1 MEIPKTDFQIPHPTE
16 WQQAFLQK
24 EDELQPRLI
33 AICLGRRGGKS
44 FLALLWLLLNRLG
57 LLNGHSCAWVS
68 PSDKI
73 LGEARSWVKAWLDP
87 FIVGASPGGLGYRLQ
102 NGADIDFWSASPNAP
117 QPLRSRGYACCVVD
131 EAAHYQIDLRATVDA
146 AIRPAL
152 ALAEGKLLFISTPEG
167 RNDFYTYFLEAQR
180 TGLALHGS
188 SLVNPH
194 FTDIE
199 YKRLQRIT
207 EPLRFRQEYDAE
219 FVERSGA
226 LLKRAQI
233 RYGVPPPIEQFRSIA
248 FGLDLALSTKQ
259 RADYTAL
266 VIAGVDALDRRWI
279 LQAVRWRADWP
290 TTFARVLA
298 YNQTWKPGVIQTEQV
313 AFQELAI
320 REMIDAGL
328 PVTTIHPHTDKEAR
342 FSVIHQ
348 RYALGLVWHN
358 ENLDAEYE
366 GELLSFGADD
376 GGHDDWVDA
385 TGLALMTLF
394 RELRGRV
401 SDDSSFY
408 NWGPGKLAHEK
419 PEPRIY
425 HQDGSFDQIK
435 ELGNGEAEMVHRNPD
450 GTVFDD
456 NDWHHEH
463 VGDQVVIFEG
473 GKEIGRYPRWVLP
486 QLLANRQ
493 KEYREK
499 YNGK

>member
-1 MEIPKTDFQIPHPTE
+1 METPKSNFQIPHPTE

-57 LLNGHSCAWVS
+57 LLAGHSCAWVS

-131 EAAHYQIDLRATVDA
+131 EAAHYSIDLRATVDA

-199 YKRLQRIT
+199 YR
-207 EPLRFRQEYDAE
+207 RFRQEYDAE

-279 LQAVRWRADWP
+279 LNAVRWRADWP
-290 TTFARVLA
+290 TTFARVLS

-320 REMIDAGL
+320 REMVDAGL
-328 PVTTIHPHTDKEAR
+328 PVTTIHPHADKEAR

-358 ENLDAEYE
+358 ETLDAEYE

-394 RELRGRV
+394 KEIRGRV
-401 SDDSSFY
+401 SDDSGFY
-408 NWGPGKLAHEK
+408 NWGAGQLGHEH
-419 PEPRIY
+419 EMPRLY
-425 HQDGSFDQIK
+425 HSDGSYDQITAG
-435 ELGNGEAEMVHRNPD
+435 ENGEETLGTFNPD
-450 GTVFDD
+450 GTKFDE
-456 NDWHHEH
+456 DWHCEIIGGEVVVYDNGVEVSRHPRAMWPILEAQRHE
-463 VGDQVVIFEG
+463 
-473 GKEIGRYPRWVLP
+473 RYL
-486 QLLANRQ
+486 
-493 KEYREK
+493 EK
-499 YNGK
+499 YGGRKTK